1 MKKIICIL
9 GLFLCACAPK
19 AETPV
24 GKNFVLI
31 QPAQPM
37 PITLTLDADGRFY
50 GKAVNN
56 YFGVYQINKNQ
67 IQMDLQGQTMM
78 MGPIPQ
84 MQAEDDFFKSLRE
97 IKSFDFKNNQLI
109 LNANQPYTFEVSNTN

>member
-1 MKKIICIL
+1 MKKFICIL

-31 QPAQPM
+31 QAAQPM

-56 YFGVYQINKNQ
+56 YFGVYQINENQ

-109 LNANQPYTFEVSNTN
+109 LNADKPYIFEISDTN

>member
-56 YFGVYQINKNQ
+56 YFGVYQINDNQ

>member
-1 MKKIICIL
+1 MKKFIYAFL
-9 GLFLCACAPK
+9 LFLCACSPK

-24 GKNFVLI
+24 GKDFVLT
-31 QPAQPM
+31 QPTQPM
-37 PITLTLDADGRFY
+37 PITLTLDANGRFY

-78 MGPIPQ
+78 MGPMPH
-84 MQAEDDFFKSLRE
+84 MQAEDNFFKSLRE

-109 LNANQPYTFEVSNTN
+109 LNANTPYTFKVSNTN

>member
-1 MKKIICIL
+1 MKKFICIL

-56 YFGVYQINKNQ
+56 YFGVYQINNNQ

>member
-1 MKKIICIL
+1 MKKFICIL

-19 AETPV
+19 AETPG

-31 QPAQPM
+31 QPTQPM

-56 YFGVYQINKNQ
+56 YFGVYQINENQ

-109 LNANQPYTFEVSNTN
+109 LNANTPYTFEVSNTN

>member
-1 MKKIICIL
+1 MKKFICIL

-31 QPAQPM
+31 QPTQPM

-56 YFGVYQINKNQ
+56 YFGVYQINENQ